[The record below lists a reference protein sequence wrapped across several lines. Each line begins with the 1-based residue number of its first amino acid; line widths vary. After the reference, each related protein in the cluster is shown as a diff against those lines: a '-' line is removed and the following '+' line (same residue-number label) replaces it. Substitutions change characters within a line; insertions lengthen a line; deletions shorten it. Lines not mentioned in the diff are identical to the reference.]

1 MEIDGI
7 ESFLIIQ
14 TDAPGF
20 LERNSL
26 RFQV

>member
-7 ESFLIIQ
+7 ESFLIIHV
-14 TDAPGF
+14 DAPGF
-20 LERNSL
+20 LERNSR